1 MQPAKHALLSIVV
14 VGLTA
19 YLYAATPLEGLLWIT
34 LGTIASVSMDLDHF
48 LIASMKKEKRK
59 AAIEGLSSPLSTLR
73 GLEAFKR
80 EIDFPG
86 FSLLRL
92 LTHLIETLMVAFLT
106 LNFSPFLSAPLIAS
120 MGAHLISDLGHSLYY
135 REF

>member
-1 MQPAKHALLSIVV
+1 MQPAKHALLSIAV

-19 YLYAATPLEGLLWIT
+19 YLYASTPLEGLLWIA

-48 LIASMKKEKRK
+48 LIASIRQEKRK

-73 GLEAFKR
+73 RLEAFRR

-86 FSLLRL
+86 FSTLRL
-92 LTHLIETLMVAFLT
+92 LTHVVETLGIAFLT
-106 LNFSPFLSAPLIAS
+106 WNFFPPLSTPLIAS
-120 MGAHLISDLGHSLYY
+120 MGAHLATDLGHSLYY

>member
-1 MQPAKHALLSIVV
+1 MQPAKHALLSIPVL
-14 VGLTA
+14 GLTA
-19 YLYAATPLEGLLWIT
+19 YLYASTPLEGLLWIA

-48 LIASMKKEKRK
+48 LIASIKKEKRR
-59 AAIEGLSSPLSTLR
+59 AVMGGLSSPLSTLR

-92 LTHLIETLMVAFLT
+92 LTHLIETLVVAFLT
-106 LNFSPFLSAPLIAS
+106 LNFSPSLSAPLIAS

>member
-19 YLYAATPLEGLLWIT
+19 YRYASTPLEGLLWIA

-48 LIASMKKEKRK
+48 LIASLRREKRK
-59 AAIEGLSSPLSTLR
+59 VAIEGLSSPLSTLR
-73 GLEAFKR
+73 GLETFKR

-92 LTHLIETLMVAFLT
+92 LTHLIETLVVAFLT
-106 LNFSPFLSAPLIAS
+106 LNFSPSLSTPLIVS